1 MSQDSQ
7 DHPGRPA
14 EEDHGPAI
22 SLRVHQNKYLPAAA
36 GPAEMHAVISVET
49 RGLGP
54 AAARTA
60 ASEVIVI
67 DCSGSMS
74 WPPTKIAAARRATA
88 TAVGVLR
95 DGTHF
100 AIIEGTEQAQVVY
113 PFAGGMAVAGPDTRA
128 AAARVAARLP
138 AIGGTAIGA
147 WLDLARRLH
156 LSRPA
161 AIRHTLLLTDGRN
174 EHDAAGYLD
183 KVLDACA
190 PHFTCDARGI
200 GDGWDATELKEIVR
214 RLHGRA
220 DAVLDDS
227 ALAAEFEEMT
237 RASMAKAL
245 SGVRIR
251 VRTRAGGRIG
261 FVKQVHPTR
270 VDLTGEGTR
279 PDARTWEYRTD
290 AWGDESREFH
300 LCVLAD
306 PDGDPVGEDVELA
319 AVDLA
324 PDGDTD
330 LPLPAAPPAR
340 SVLVQWTDDVLL
352 SSRVDP
358 RLAHYGADAS
368 LGHAITAGCDA
379 YEAGD
384 REEARRQWGQAVR
397 LAHGLG
403 SAKML
408 ERLRGL
414 VHIVDAATG
423 EVRIRE
429 PIRPLDLNSAM
440 IVTEESV
447 RFTGLP
453 GASPAEAPTGPDR
466 LCPSCRRTAPATAAY
481 CQKCDTPLSPEGAS

>member
-1 MSQDSQ
+1 EPEGDEPS
-7 DHPGRPA
+7 
-14 EEDHGPAI
+14 I
-22 SLRVHQNKYLPAAA
+22 TLRVHQNKYLPAAA
-36 GPAEMHAVISVET
+36 GRAEMHAVISVET

-156 LSRPA
+156 LGRPA

-245 SGVRIR
+245 SGLRIR
-251 VRTRAGGRIG
+251 VRTRAGGRIA

-270 VDLTGEGTR
+270 ADLTDEGTR
-279 PDARTWEYRTD
+279 PDARTWECRTD

-306 PDGDPVGEDVELA
+306 PDGDPTGEDVELA
-319 AVDLA
+319 AVDVVPDVDLA
-324 PDGDTD
+324 PDGDTA
-330 LPLPAAPPAR
+330 LPLPVAPPAR

-447 RFTGLP
+447 RFTAP
-453 GASPAEAPTGPDR
+453 VAAPTGPDR

-481 CQKCDTPLSPEGAS
+481 CQKCDTPLSPEGAL

>member
-1 MSQDSQ
+1 MSQD
-7 DHPGRPA
+7 RPR
-14 EEDHGPAI
+14 DHGDQEDDSPAI
-22 SLRVHQNKYLPAAA
+22 TLRVHQNKYLPAAA
-36 GPAEMHAVISVET
+36 GRAEMHAVISVET

-88 TAVGVLR
+88 TAVGILR

-138 AIGGTAIGA
+138 AIGGTAIGS

-174 EHDAAGYLD
+174 EHDDAGYLD

-220 DAVLDDS
+220 DAVLDDA

-245 SGVRIR
+245 AGVRLR

-270 VDLTGEGTR
+270 ADLTGEGTR
-279 PDARTWEYRTD
+279 PDARTWECRTG
-290 AWGDESREFH
+290 AWGEESREFH

-306 PDGDPVGEDVELA
+306 PEGDPAGEDVELA
-319 AVDLA
+319 AVDLVL
-324 PDGDTD
+324 DDDLDDDTE
-330 LPLPAAPPAR
+330 LPLPEAR

-358 RLAHYGADAS
+358 RLAHYGADS
-368 LGHAITAGCDA
+368 DLGHAITAGCDA

-384 REEARRQWGQAVR
+384 RDEARRQWGQAVR

-414 VHIVDAATG
+414 VHITDAATG
-423 EVRIRE
+423 AVRIRE

-447 RFTGLP
+447 RFTGVP
-453 GASPAEAPTGPDR
+453 GTAPAAPTGPDQV
-466 LCPSCRRTAPATAAY
+466 CPSCRRAAPATAAY
-481 CQKCDTPLSPEGAS
+481 CQKCDTPLHPDGTSA

>member
-1 MSQDSQ
+1 MSQERYGD
-7 DHPGRPA
+7 DAG
-14 EEDHGPAI
+14 DGPAI
-22 SLRVHQNKYLPAAA
+22 TLRVHQNKYLPAAA
-36 GPAEMHAVISVET
+36 GPAEMHAVVSVET

-67 DCSGSMS
+67 DCSGSMG

-88 TAVGVLR
+88 TAVGILR

-183 KVLDACA
+183 KVLDGCA

-200 GDGWDATELKEIVR
+200 GDGWDATELKEITR

-220 DAVLDDS
+220 DAVLDDA
-227 ALAAEFEEMT
+227 ALTAEFEAMT

-251 VRTRAGGRIG
+251 VRTRAGGRIA

-270 VDLTGEGTR
+270 SDLTAEGTR
-279 PDARTWEYRTD
+279 PDDRTWECRTG

-306 PDGDPVGEDVELA
+306 PGSDPMDEDVELA
-319 AVDLA
+319 AVDLTLDGDT
-324 PDGDTD
+324 DGDTD
-330 LPLPAAPPAR
+330 LPPPPAR
-340 SVLVQWTDDVLL
+340 SVLVQWTDDLLL

-358 RLAHYGADAS
+358 RLAHYGADS
-368 LGHAITAGCDA
+368 DLGLAITAGCDA

-408 ERLRGL
+408 ARLGGL
-414 VHIVDAATG
+414 VHITDAATG

-447 RFTGLP
+447 RFTGPRLTEAP
-453 GASPAEAPTGPDR
+453 AASPTGPDQV
-466 LCPSCRRTAPATAAY
+466 CPSCRRTAPATAAY
-481 CQKCDTPLSPEGAS
+481 CQKCDTPLRPEGVS

>member
-1 MSQDSQ
+1 MSQDQ
-7 DHPGRPA
+7 DGLYGD
-14 EEDHGPAI
+14 DHEGEVEGEGPAI
-22 SLRVHQNKYLPAAA
+22 SLRVHQNKYLPAA
-36 GPAEMHAVISVET
+36 GGRAEMHAVISVEAK
-49 RGLGP
+49 GLGP

-67 DCSGSMS
+67 DCSGSMG

-113 PFAGGMAVAGPDTRA
+113 PYPGGMAVAGPDTRA

-156 LSRPA
+156 LSGPA

-174 EHDAAGYLD
+174 EHDPAGYLD

-227 ALAAEFEEMT
+227 ALAAEFADMA

-245 SGVRIR
+245 AGVRIR

-279 PDARTWEYRTD
+279 PDARTWECGTG

-306 PDGDPVGEDVELA
+306 PEGDPVGEDVELA
-319 AVDLA
+319 TVDLLL
-324 PDGDTD
+324 DGDTE
-330 LPLPAAPPAR
+330 PPPPAAQ
-340 SVLVQWTDDVLL
+340 SVLVQWTDDLLL

-358 RLAHYGADAS
+358 RLAHYGADS
-368 LGHAITAGCDA
+368 DLGLAITAGCDA

-447 RFTGLP
+447 RFTGAALTP
-453 GASPAEAPTGPDR
+453 APTGPDVI
-466 LCPSCRRTAPATAAY
+466 CPNPSCRRTAPATAAY
-481 CQKCDTPLSPEGAS
+481 CQKCRTPLRPEEAS